1 MVISSS
7 VLCLQLS
14 DIIIMTCLKCDQTW
28 CRRIQTLNVTR
39 SRFDTICGI
48 VYTKQNSNLYTNI
61 IQSTRCVAFPVPQN
75 LAEQLLNF
83 KPLMFLLE
91 NTKKLLIGLY
101 VGFYWREW
109 FGLMQQW
116 EAAWN
121 IVLCKCAMAVSLYFS
136 I

>member
-48 VYTKQNSNLYTNI
+48 VYTKQKSNLYTNI

-121 IVLCKCAMAVSLYFS
+121 IVLCKCAMAVSLYFP